1 MEARDLMELHI
12 ATQKA
17 SEGHKMGIGV
27 VAKLNGTR
35 ITADWALVDRTS
47 LLDIQDEAAAVRLA
61 LIKVTQLGWHRIKV
75 INVNKHL
82 IAMLKSGKGDNP
94 NIVTLVEDILALA
107 NMFQMCFFEVGKNSN
122 MSLCK
127 SISRYALSIII
138 DGERIFV
145 SS

>member
-47 LLDIQDEAAAVRLA
+47 LLNIQDEAGAVRLA
-61 LIKVTQLGWHRIKV
+61 LIKV
-75 INVNKHL
+75 
-82 IAMLKSGKGDNP
+82 S
-94 NIVTLVEDILALA
+94 
-107 NMFQMCFFEVGKNSN
+107 
-122 MSLCK
+122 
-127 SISRYALSIII
+127 
-138 DGERIFV
+138 
-145 SS
+145 